1 MDLDVLTRLT
11 RVKRVL
17 IRPSDATLAGL
28 QLQLVGANRIDPPA
42 GQDLHRTG
50 NTAHHLTWIAEGQV
64 LMREPGPQRLA
75 GPGDVLVLPAGTTHS
90 YASTRLRGW
99 RALYLVF
106 ACPRFDRLG
115 LRPGVMHP
123 SPSAA
128 RALAALASLAA
139 TPEASGLR
147 LVAGLAT
154 VLAELAA
161 SAPLGR
167 ADAAAEAVAALVRD
181 DPLRRWDLPE
191 LARQHGLS
199 WSALRQALRR
209 RTGLSPQRLLRSARL
224 ALAAQRLGEGA
235 RVTDAAAAAGF
246 TDPFHFSRLFRRAY
260 GVPPRAWCSLG
271 G

>member
-1 MDLDVLTRLT
+1 MDLDILTRLT
-11 RVKRVL
+11 RERRVL
-17 IRPSDATLAGL
+17 VRPTDAVLGGL
-28 QLQLVGANRIDPPA
+28 QLQLVGTNRIDPPA
-42 GQDLHRTG
+42 GQDLHRT
-50 NTAHHLTWIAEGQV
+50 NNSAHHLTWIAEGQV
-64 LMREPGPQRLA
+64 LMREPGAQRLA
-75 GPGDVLVLPAGTTHS
+75 SPGDVLVLPAGTTHS
-90 YASTRLRGW
+90 YASTQVRGW

-115 LRPGVMHP
+115 LRPGVMRP
-123 SPSAA
+123 SPMAS
-128 RALAALASLAA
+128 RALAALATLSA
-139 TPEASGLR
+139 TRGTSGLR
-147 LVAGLAT
+147 LVAGLAS

-167 ADAAAEAVAALVRD
+167 ADLAAEAVAAQVRD
-181 DPLRRWDLPE
+181 DPLRPWDLPD

-224 ALAAQRLGEGA
+224 ALAAERLGNGA
-235 RVTDAAAAAGF
+235 RVSDAATAAGF
-246 TDPFHFSRLFRRAY
+246 ADPFHFSRLFRRAY